1 MNQHQQQNSEQD
13 ELFVDPMTFPG
24 SSNESYFRDCRYCGE
39 LIHMRQMRHGQ
50 WVAFDAPERAHKC
63 GQTSEFSRTRYGSYS
78 RGRSYNLYASR
89 GTSSSGDTSWVQ
101 LIGCGGILLFVLLSV
116 LGKGCS

>member
-1 MNQHQQQNSEQD
+1 MNQYEQQSPEQ
-13 ELFVDPMTFPG
+13 EEPFVDPMTFPG

-63 GQTSEFSRTRYGSYS
+63 GQTSEFSRSSYGSYS
-78 RGRSYNLYASR
+78 RSRSYNRYSSGR
-89 GTSSSGDTSWVQ
+89 RSSSSDGSWVQ
-101 LIGCGGILLFVLLSV
+101 LIGFGGILLFVLLSV
-116 LGKGCS
+116 VGKGCH